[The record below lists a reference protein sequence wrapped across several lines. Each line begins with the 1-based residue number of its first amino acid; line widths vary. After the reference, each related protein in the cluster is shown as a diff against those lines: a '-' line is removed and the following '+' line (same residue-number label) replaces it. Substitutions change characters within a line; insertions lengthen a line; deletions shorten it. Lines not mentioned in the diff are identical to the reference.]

1 MPISL
6 DSKNRLLSAGEAVF
20 SYDNFKKGVPFIGSQ
35 NYSVNRIETARY
47 VTGTVY
53 SVETDENSG
62 ISYVYYYIDNP
73 DNLSVL
79 MLRSNINYT
88 VEKLNDGTVKY
99 GVLDVNTA
107 QDTVKGYK
115 NFGHDAD
122 AVVIRYSYW
131 VPSYSF
137 IVKR

>member
-1 MPISL
+1 MHETSL
-6 DSKNRLLSAGEAVF
+6 FTYLFTNIKQKN
-20 SYDNFKKGVPFIGSQ
+20 I
-35 NYSVNRIETARY
+35 IARK
-47 VTGTVY
+47 
-53 SVETDENSG
+53 TDEKSG

-73 DNLSVL
+73 GNLSVL

-88 VEKLNDGTVKY
+88 VEKLNDGTIKY
-99 GVLDVNTA
+99 GVLDIGTA